1 MSDMN
6 VTIYDIAKKCHVSI
20 ATVSRV
26 LNGNSRVSEK
36 TRRIV
41 LDAIKDM
48 GYTPNPFAR
57 GLGLD
62 SMKIVGV
69 LCTSLTDAFFA
80 RAVSLIEDGMRQH
93 HFDIMLSCTGPN
105 TGHNS
110 PYITGLVNKHVDGLI
125 TVGTVFSSEPDI
137 AALTAAAGKIPVLT
151 INCDY
156 HQPGIYS
163 IVCNEA
169 EGMRRLVH
177 TLARQHCRHIAYLY
191 DVRTYSGRHKLQGLR
206 QGLKELGIKENPA
219 LIQQV
224 SPNLEGA
231 EKAIENLVSRNVPFD
246 AIVTSEDIL
255 AVGAQRAALENGRYV
270 PVIGW
275 NNSILATCA
284 TPTLSSIDNRLDSLC
299 ASAVQ
304 SMTQLLSG
312 QDQPVPVRTEF
323 SAILVERE
331 SFQTKKE

>member
-1 MSDMN
+1 M
-6 VTIYDIAKKCHVSI
+6 
-20 ATVSRV
+20 
-26 LNGNSRVSEK
+26 
-36 TRRIV
+36 
-41 LDAIKDM
+41 
-48 GYTPNPFAR
+48 
-57 GLGLD
+57 
-62 SMKIVGV
+62 
-69 LCTSLTDAFFA
+69 
-80 RAVSLIEDGMRQH
+80 
-93 HFDIMLSCTGPN
+93 
-105 TGHNS
+105 
-110 PYITGLVNKHVDGLI
+110 
-125 TVGTVFSSEPDI
+125 
-137 AALTAAAGKIPVLT
+137 
-151 INCDY
+151 
-156 HQPGIYS
+156 
-163 IVCNEA
+163 
-169 EGMRRLVH
+169 
-177 TLARQHCRHIAYLY
+177 
-191 DVRTYSGRHKLQGLR
+191 
-206 QGLKELGIKENPA
+206 KELGIKENPA

-224 SPNLEGA
+224 SLNLEGA